1 MRLRFDRSTLAS
13 LAALSML
20 LLSSSSSWGQNDS
33 DTTPAKPETL
43 ADLITADQPVVWLS
57 MSGELANQGSA
68 KLAPPKVQGKVTR
81 DVAGPRPATFPLFAA
96 DNVAAEFTASAL
108 RFADLGD
115 KSPLDFDLGDAITI
129 EAWVYVKK
137 LANGQTSYI
146 IGKGRTGLEGQA
158 ADNQNYGLRVFG
170 ESGKASISFLF
181 RSSDNRHGNADDWHR
196 WNTTATFSIGAWHHV
211 AVSYVFGKTESIRG
225 YIDGKPSQGK
235 WDYGGASAEAPVV
248 DNDELWIGSA
258 QGTAGGNTF
267 TGLIDEVAIYRAE
280 IPAERIARRFQM
292 VQPDPYI
299 TNVPVPAGKVLVEVF
314 EGIPDAFSWDF
325 IPPSPS
331 ERYTIDQLAAFALP
345 NNYNRHG
352 VRVDRGNPHVAW
364 MTSDIPFIAG
374 KHRLLVRSRSG
385 ARLFID
391 GKLIGENPF
400 SFASDDGHH
409 PYVKPTSKI
418 SPNLR
423 AVQPG
428 DRETLFEVEL
438 DEGTHRVQLQLH
450 IGGKKRRPELG
461 EASLTIAPMGSDA
474 FVVVA
479 PSSDQPIALVDE
491 SYLAFEAEQR
501 ALLASINRTRR
512 QQASAEYTKYWD
524 SRHAYARKYIA
535 SLDPIAIPAL
545 AGATEI
551 DRLVAVKV
559 EESKQSPGL
568 VIGDEAFARRIYL
581 DILGI
586 TPTAAEVERFLAD
599 TRDNKRALL
608 IDHLLEQPGWADHW
622 MGYWQ
627 DVLAENPNIVN
638 PTLNNTGP
646 FRWWLYEAL
655 SDNRPLD
662 RFATELILMEGSDR
676 YGGPGGF
683 AVASQNDA
691 PLAAKAH
698 VLAGAMLAINLNCAR
713 CHDSPFHEWK
723 QKDLFNLA
731 AMLGRGTQTLPK
743 TSTIPGDPD
752 SLKSLI
758 VKVTLKPG
766 EKIEPGW
773 PFLDH
778 YVGELQKELLE
789 SPGDTREQLAVR
801 ITSPHNTRFAKV
813 IANRFWH
820 RYLGRGIIEPVDDWE
835 QGDNVNPDLLEYL
848 SRTLIESG
856 YDAKALARTIFN
868 SETYQREAT
877 SSLAQ
882 SRLFASPM
890 RRRMTAEQVLDSMY
904 SVAGKRLNVEELN
917 IDVDGTRNEA
927 QSISLG
933 LPERGWQFT
942 SLSNERDRP
951 SLSLPGAQNMI
962 NVLEA
967 FGWRGA
973 RQDPMTLRDSEAAVI
988 QPATMANGVA
998 AKRIAQLSEDSRFTA
1013 LALVDQTVEK
1023 FVEQVFIEML
1033 ARQPSPGE
1041 AAIYVELLTPGY
1053 SDRLTGKPAGPM
1065 PLPIPRDGVS
1075 WSNHLSNESNQVRID
1090 LQKQLEAGDPPTTRL
1105 TAAWRERAE
1114 DMVWTLLNTPEFVF
1128 IP

>member
-1 MRLRFDRSTLAS
+1 MRWGSIGIALLAWVGCFAS
-13 LAALSML
+13 LALA
-20 LLSSSSSWGQNDS
+20 QNDS
-33 DTTPAKPETL
+33 ESAPSKPLTY
-43 ADLITADQPVVWLS
+43 ADIVAADEPVVWFS
-57 MSGELANQGSA
+57 MSDWASRGSA
-68 KLAPPKVQGKVTR
+68 ELTKPTTQGKVN
-81 DVAGPRPATFPLFAA
+81 VAESGPRPITFPLFAT
-96 DNVAAEFTASAL
+96 DNTAAEFSASAI
-108 RFADLGD
+108 RVADPGD

-137 LANGQTSYI
+137 LANGQQSYI
-146 IGKGRTGLEGQA
+146 VGKGRTGLEGQA
-158 ADNQNYGLRVFG
+158 ADNQNYGLRVNG
-170 ESGKASISFLF
+170 ESGRASLSFLF
-181 RSSDNRHGNADDWHR
+181 RSSDNRRGTTDDWHR
-196 WNTTATFSIGAWHHV
+196 WNTTSNFTIGAWHHV
-211 AVSYVFGKTESIRG
+211 AVSYVFGKPDSIRG
-225 YIDGKPSQGK
+225 YIDGKPSKGT
-235 WDYGGASAEAPVV
+235 WDYGGPSAEGPVV

-258 QGTAGGNTF
+258 QGTAGSNSF
-267 TGLIDEVAIYRAE
+267 TGLIDEVAIYRCE
-280 IPAERIARRFQM
+280 LPAERIAARFQM
-292 VQPDPYI
+292 VQPDPYL

-325 IPPSPS
+325 IHPSPS
-331 ERYTIDQLAAFALP
+331 ERFTIDQMAAFALP

-364 MTSDIPFIAG
+364 MTSDIDFTAG

-391 GKLIGENPF
+391 GKLVGENPF
-400 SFASDDGHH
+400 SHASDDGHH
-409 PYVKPTSKI
+409 PYLKPTSKV
-418 SPNLR
+418 SPSIR
-423 AVQPG
+423 VVQPG

-438 DEGTHRVQLQLH
+438 EEGTHRVQLQLH
-450 IGGKKRRPELG
+450 MGGKKRRPELG
-461 EASLTIAPMGSDA
+461 EASLTVAPMGSDD

-479 PSSDQPIALVDE
+479 PDADRKIPLTDE
-491 SYLAFEAEQR
+491 GYLAFEAEQQG
-501 ALLASINRTRR
+501 LLASINRTRR
-512 QQASAEYTKYWD
+512 QQSSAEYAKYWD
-524 SRHAYARKYIA
+524 ARHDYAREYLR
-535 SLDPIAIPAL
+535 SLEPIAIPAL
-545 AGATEI
+545 EGSTDI
-551 DRLVAVKV
+551 DRLVASRLTDSKLTAAPRASD
-559 EESKQSPGL
+559 ESF
-568 VIGDEAFARRIYL
+568 VRRLYL
-581 DILGI
+581 DVLGI

-599 TRDNKRALL
+599 TRDNKRSLL
-608 IDHLLEQPGWADHW
+608 IDHLLQQPGWADHW

-662 RFATELILMEGSDR
+662 RFTTELILMEGSDR

-713 CHDSPFHEWK
+713 CHDAPFHEWK

-743 TSTIPGDPD
+743 TSTIPGDPAA
-752 SLKSLI
+752 LKSLV

-773 PFLDH
+773 PFVDH
-778 YVGELQKELLE
+778 YVGELKKELLE

-813 IANRFWH
+813 LANRFWH
-820 RYLGRGIIEPVDDWE
+820 RYIGRGIIEPVDDWE
-835 QGDNVNPDLLEYL
+835 QGDNVHPELLEFL
-848 SRTLIESG
+848 ARKLIESG
-856 YDAKALARTIFN
+856 YDAKSLARLILN
-868 SETYQREAT
+868 SDTYQREPT

-882 SRLFASPM
+882 SRLFAAPM

-933 LPERGWQFT
+933 IPDRGWQFT

-967 FGWRGA
+967 FGWRGS
-973 RQDPMTLRDSEAAVI
+973 RQDPMTMRESEPAVI
-988 QPATMANGVA
+988 QPATLANGVA
-998 AKRIAQLSEDSRFTA
+998 AKRIAQLSEDSRFTL
-1013 LALVDQTVEK
+1013 LALEDQPIEK
-1023 FVEQVFIEML
+1023 FVEQVFVEML
-1033 ARQPSPGE
+1033 ARKPTAAES
-1041 AAIYVELLTPGY
+1041 AIYVELLTPGY
-1053 SDRLTGKPAGPM
+1053 SERRTGKPAGPM
-1065 PLPIPRDGVS
+1065 PKRIPRDGVS

-1105 TAAWRERAE
+1105 TADWRERAE
-1114 DMVWTLLNTPEFVF
+1114 DMVWILLNTPEFVF
-1128 IP
+1128 VP